1 MSASKKRI
9 IRRFIAGA
17 TCPECHQ
24 MDKIVMFDDEAGVR
38 FRECVSCGFKEKMSD
53 QPSQKEIKTRV
64 NQPKVGE
71 QPLAHEDEIKTVKIL
86 DPSRLH

>member
-1 MSASKKRI
+1 MSASKNRI

-24 MDKIVMFDDEAGVR
+24 MDKVVMFDDEAGVR
-38 FRECVSCGFKEKMSD
+38 FRECVSCGFKEEMAN
-53 QPSQKEIKTRV
+53 QPTQKELTTRV

-71 QPLAHEDEIKTVKIL
+71 KPLAHEDEVQAVKIL
-86 DPSRLH
+86 DPSKHH